1 VLLTPRT
8 LGLQGTGLRTQDC
21 GTLNSTPFPGQF
33 PNEYA
38 KAEQDIS
45 WQFPFAQLCLL
56 REKQA
61 EATEGSANGNGGQ
74 RQRRQSSK
82 MI

>member
-8 LGLQGTGLRTQDC
+8 LGLQGTGLRTQD
-21 GTLNSTPFPGQF
+21 STPFPGQF

-45 WQFPFAQLCLL
+45 WPFPFAQLCLL